1 MNFGQLIRKK
11 RLKLNL
17 TLREF
22 CKQNDF
28 DVAYISRLEN
38 DLMNAPKDKTNL
50 VKLAKAL
57 NISKNSAEWKK
68 FIDFASISRNQLPED
83 IDKRALSFLPAFCRK
98 ASKKNITKEDV
109 EQLLKLIKGTK

>member
-1 MNFGQLIRKK
+1 MTFGKFIREK

-50 VKLAKAL
+50 TKLAKSL
-57 NISKNSAEWKK
+57 NIKKDSSEWKE
-68 FIDFASISRNQLPED
+68 FLNFASISRNQLPED